1 VTTSLPTGSGPPVAC
16 VVTVTDPAPPTSV
29 TEPIDTP
36 PNPLKL
42 TDPVGVAPP
51 WLLTVA
57 TQVACSPAVAG
68 LGEQLTVVEVGIGEG
83 GGGGVGVGG
92 AGGDCTVIET
102 TLLFNSLPPFGP
114 FTAKVALTVLLD
126 PVTEAVAWR

>member
-1 VTTSLPTGSGPPVAC
+1 VTVSLPTGSGPLVAC
-16 VVTVTDPAPPTSV
+16 VVTVTDPCPPTSV

-51 WLLTVA
+51 WVLTFA
-57 TQVACSPAVAG
+57 TQVTWFPTVAG

-102 TLLFNSLPPFGP
+102 TLLF
-114 FTAKVALTVLLD
+114 D
-126 PVTEAVAWR
+126 PRTDW